1 MASGS
6 NIEQALLITVI
17 GVTLIFV
24 VLLIMWGLMAL
35 LVRFAAPR
43 PTPAEIAHQNAAA
56 STAQDEIAQNQ
67 AAQDA
72 ARRKAAVAAIA
83 VALAIEAE
91 RARSAP
97 LLQHARGAISPWQ
110 ATLRGNALSRRA
122 GAFRRNPPTR

>member
-1 MASGS
+1 MVNWD

-24 VLLIMWGLMAL
+24 VLLVMWGFMAL
-35 LVRFAAPR
+35 LVRLTAPR
-43 PTPAEIAHQNAAA
+43 LEPAEVQTVAATSVGDNA
-56 STAQDEIAQNQ
+56 SEGT
-67 AAQDA
+67 
-72 ARRKAAVAAIA
+72 RRKAAVVAVA

-97 LLQHARGAISPWQ
+97 LLQSAPGSISPWQ

-122 GAFRRNPPTR
+122 GAFRRNPPAR